1 MTGAQRAA
9 RSVSIDLLD
18 HLQRRWN
25 AVILSG
31 KPNGLAEKPGLL
43 ASLTQVGDEFGR
55 LRSELLGALA
65 EAGQHEA
72 TLDLGSRAQIAIDIL
87 IRNLF
92 ERTADVG
99 FLAEDTAIVD
109 SLVAVRGQP
118 AEADLAA
125 LRQRLD
131 DYVAKY
137 SVYDDIAIYRADG
150 TLHLTRLAE
159 GSFFVPNDPLVRETL
174 GSPGSFHEVFRP
186 GDAGTAQLLYTQSI
200 HAPQQN
206 DIDQSKKAPVIG
218 VLALSFRFEN
228 EMEGIFADLLGD
240 TVGQLILAII
250 DADGRVLTSSDDVQL
265 APGMT
270 LSLPAGNLHNMTL
283 AGTEWRALRLPT
295 RGYQGYA
302 GLGWSGVALQPV
314 KSVAAPG
321 EHMTVDHDGTVEREI
336 SRSSIVSPGLRRI
349 SGRAYAIDT
358 DLHLIGLNGKIA
370 ADRENNRVLPAVL
383 ASIREVGESIRN
395 AVHGVVGDLYHQSH
409 RHLRQKVTQ
418 MTSLGV
424 NILDR
429 NLYERANDCRWWA
442 LTPAFRRILAEHGG
456 EAARI
461 SQSERGEIAQILAY
475 INGLYTVYS
484 TLLVFDRN
492 GTVVAVSRQEAGSA
506 VGRRLEDPYIRAAL
520 MNRDPQSYTVSPFA
534 VTPLYDERPT
544 YIYCGT
550 ILAPDGVDPVGGI
563 AVVFDSEPQFRQML
577 NDVIPLQDDGT
588 LYPGSFAAFV
598 NQAGLLISSTNPQ
611 DKPGAVFASPKP
623 SDRVITH
630 TAASQGYR
638 EFKRTDG
645 YVDRVTCHICI
656 PV

>member
-55 LRSELLGALA
+55 LRSELIGALA

-109 SLVAVRGQP
+109 SLAAGT
-118 AEADLAA
+118 EESGLDA
-125 LRQRLD
+125 LRQRLN

-150 TLHLTRLAE
+150 SLHLTMLAE
-159 GSFFVPNDPLVRETL
+159 GSVFAPHDPLVRQTL
-174 GSPGSFHEVFRP
+174 GNPGSFHEIFRP
-186 GDAGTAQLLYTQSI
+186 GDGGAARLLYTQSI
-200 HAPQQN
+200 HAPGQN
-206 DIDQSKKAPVIG
+206 SLDQGKKGPALG

-240 TVGQLILAII
+240 AVGQLILAVI
-250 DADGRVLTSSDDVQL
+250 DADGRVLTSSDDLRL

-270 LSLPAGNLHNMTL
+270 LSLPASKLQSVTF
-283 AGTEWRALRLPT
+283 AGTEWRALRLPS
-295 RGYQGYA
+295 RGYQGYT
-302 GLGWSGVALQPV
+302 GLGWSGVALQPA
-314 KSVAAPG
+314 KSASIAVM
-321 EHMTVDHDGTVEREI
+321 EQVTIDHDGTVEREI
-336 SRSSIVSPGLRRI
+336 SKSSIVSPGLRRI

-395 AVHGVVGDLYHQSH
+395 AVHGVVGELYHQSH

-461 SQSERGEIAQILAY
+461 SQSERGEIAQILGY

-492 GTVVAVSRQEAGSA
+492 GTVVAVSRQEASQA
-506 VGRRLEDPYIRAAL
+506 IGRRLEDIYIRSAL

-534 VTPLYDERPT
+534 ATPLYDDRPT

-577 NDVIPLQDDGT
+577 SDIIPLQDD
-588 LYPGSFAAFV
+588 
-598 NQAGLLISSTNPQ
+598 
-611 DKPGAVFASPKP
+611 
-623 SDRVITH
+623 
-630 TAASQGYR
+630 
-638 EFKRTDG
+638 
-645 YVDRVTCHICI
+645 
-656 PV
+656 